1 MEAALILSRF
11 DPLYGPKIV
20 LKAPQSLEDEIVSKI
35 PSLMELPT
43 KGVFIHIFGKLKT
56 ANLFFK
62 LLSPFARGGYESFL
76 LSLVTDSSTNITLM
90 LANELLAGCAQF
102 IIKLHEAYKAFDH
115 EPKDFKADA
124 NKLHEI
130 KTFFFSYFES
140 IRPVIKTL
148 VMAEQRYQALFKA
161 AKDAIFIM
169 NRDSK
174 VIVDVNL
181 EGEKLVEK
189 TKEEIVGMG
198 ALNLDVFDEGLVDP
212 NMVKQLVNQPP
223 PIISIIKKSTN
234 KQMYIEVNVNEI
246 KLGDEYFIQYMFHDL
261 TDIHVIEEK
270 LKEQVKKTEIL
281 NKIISVAN
289 QASNLAD
296 LLLKIRDSFIDLFE
310 LKGCSIYL
318 VDKSHNYAMIKV
330 HKGFPSYFILE
341 NNKLNINAE
350 PYDVVFTKGVALINN
365 NFPEVIE
372 RFFNGMEAHSTAV
385 IPLFSKFEILGSLNM
400 IFKDAKV
407 LKPEEMDLII
417 TVGLELGTAIERM
430 QNKEELKQSEI
441 QNNILF
447 EHIPFSIF
455 KISKN
460 GIFLDIKLDKK
471 IEKIIEQIINPK
483 EIIGNHIS
491 TLLPLETVEEAQDKI
506 EQALTN
512 NESQEM
518 KFILSIDKNKI
529 LFHSTFI
536 PLGEKEV
543 LVFLQNITRSW

>member
-518 KFILSIDKNKI
+518 KFIFSIDKNKI
-529 LFHSTFI
+529 LFHSNFI

-543 LVFLQNITRSW
+543 LVFLQNISRSW